1 MMTKRQVLIHLAVLI
16 FLAVFPLG
24 GERLF
29 SVFYVSLVTR
39 VFIYGIMVL
48 GFDLLGGYAG
58 MISYGH
64 AMFFGTGGYVAAML
78 LKHVTGWLW
87 FPLLA
92 AAAVCG
98 LLAYVV
104 GLLSVRIRHIYFVFL
119 TFAFAQFF
127 FVTANTWEFIGGE
140 TGLAGVPKPILLPGV
155 DLSGKMGFYYF
166 SLLILAL
173 AYLLARVIVDSP
185 FGRILIGI
193 RENEERTQFLG
204 YDTNSAIRK
213 IFVIS
218 GIYGGISGVLMA
230 THNSF
235 CSPML
240 YHPSVSGEVIIM
252 SLLGGLGTLVGPLVG
267 AVVMIFLSDTISSL
281 FANAWLGIIGAIFA
295 LCVLYTPQGLVGML
309 QKLKARKTVK
319 VAHDAA

>member
-1 MMTKRQVLIHLAVLI
+1 MTKRQALIHSAVLI
-16 FLAVFPLG
+16 FLVVFPLG
-24 GERLF
+24 SDHLF

-78 LKHVTGWLW
+78 LKNVTGWLW

-92 AAAVCG
+92 AAVACG

-104 GLLSVRIRHIYFVFL
+104 GWLSVRIRHIYFVFL

-155 DLSGKMGFYYF
+155 DLAGKMGFYYF
-166 SLLILAL
+166 SLLFLAL
-173 AYLLARVIVDSP
+173 GYLLARIIVGSP
-185 FGRILIGI
+185 FGRILVGI

-204 YDTNSAIRK
+204 YDTNRVIRK

-218 GIYGGISGVLMA
+218 GVYGGIAGVLMA

-252 SLLGGLGTLVGPLVG
+252 SLLGGLGTLVGPLIG
-267 AVVMIFLSDTISSL
+267 AAVMIFLSDTISSL
-281 FANAWLGIIGAIFA
+281 FANAWLGIMGAIFA
-295 LCVLYTPQGLVGML
+295 LCVLYTPQGLVGIL
-309 QKLKARKTVK
+309 QKLKTRKAV
-319 VAHDAA
+319 

>member
-1 MMTKRQVLIHLAVLI
+1 MTKRQVLVHSAVLI
-16 FLAVFPLG
+16 FLVVFPLG

-92 AAAVCG
+92 AAAACG

-104 GLLSVRIRHIYFVFL
+104 GWLSVRIRHIYFVFL

-155 DLSGKMGFYYF
+155 DLAGKMGFYYF

-185 FGRILIGI
+185 FGRILVGI

-218 GIYGGISGVLMA
+218 GVYGGIAGVLMA

-267 AVVMIFLSDTISSL
+267 ATVMIFLSDTISSL

-295 LCVLYTPQGLVGML
+295 LCVLYTPQGLVGVL
-309 QKLKARKTVK
+309 QKVKARKTAK